1 MPPND
6 APEAD
11 RFFIDYC
18 DAEANWG
25 PLLFLRPARH
35 ERLGLR
41 RTLAVSLLLGSLFGV
56 IGDVLLLLA
65 ARFLHK
71 PGVSPFPF
79 PLVLT
84 VAYFVVQRVTIAPAW
99 NRRAA
104 RLARSSDG
112 S

>member
-1 MPPND
+1 MTPND
-6 APEAD
+6 VPEAD

-35 ERLGLR
+35 ERLSLA
-41 RTLAVSLLLGSLFGV
+41 RTLGMSLLLGSLFGV
-56 IGDVLLLLA
+56 IGNVLLLVA
-65 ARFLHK
+65 AHVLHK
-71 PGVSPFPF
+71 PCVSPLAFPV
-79 PLVLT
+79 VLT
-84 VAYFVVQRVTIAPAW
+84 VAYFVATRVTIAPAW

-104 RLARSSDG
+104 RLTRSSDG